1 MYTFEQLA
9 LDIIRNLTDEQ
20 QKKEV
25 MISKDG
31 VLSGA
36 TELRLGANDQPEIIE
51 SCIDFEISDFPPPET
66 VLGLWQKVPSPKVP
80 INRQLGACGCFCIC
94 TLKPLG

>member
-25 MISKDG
+25 MVSKDG

-36 TELRLGANDQPEIIE
+36 TELRLGADDQPEIIE
-51 SCIDFEISDFPPPET
+51 S
-66 VLGLWQKVPSPKVP
+66 
-80 INRQLGACGCFCIC
+80 
-94 TLKPLG
+94 

>member
-20 QKKEV
+20 RKKEV
-25 MISKDG
+25 TISKDG

-36 TELRLGANDQPEIIE
+36 TDLRLGANNQPEIVE
-51 SCIDFEISDFPPPET
+51 S
-66 VLGLWQKVPSPKVP
+66 
-80 INRQLGACGCFCIC
+80 
-94 TLKPLG
+94 

>member
-25 MISKDG
+25 MVSKDG

-51 SCIDFEISDFPPPET
+51 SWLIVWHCAHSKQQC
-66 VLGLWQKVPSPKVP
+66 LG
-80 INRQLGACGCFCIC
+80 
-94 TLKPLG
+94 